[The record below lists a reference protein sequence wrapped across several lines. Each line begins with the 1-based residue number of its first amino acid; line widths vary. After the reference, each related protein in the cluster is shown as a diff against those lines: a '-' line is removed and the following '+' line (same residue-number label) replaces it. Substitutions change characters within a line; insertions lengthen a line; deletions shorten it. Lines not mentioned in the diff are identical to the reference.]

1 LLLFKAAAVTPLFSA
16 SLDRTITAAEWL
28 LVPVAHGLQDGNS
41 EGIQMDK
48 QRKSAAELAG
58 MVTNM
63 IGVAGL
69 QVVVN
74 PDPAEGWRPTVVRAP
89 RTVERF
95 LAEKTAER
103 LRDKYEL
110 AA

>member
-1 LLLFKAAAVTPLFSA
+1 M
-16 SLDRTITAAEWL
+16 
-28 LVPVAHGLQDGNS
+28 QYGNS
-41 EGIQMDK
+41 GRNQMDK

-58 MVTNM
+58 MVTKM
-63 IGVAGL
+63 IGIPGV

-74 PDPAEGWRPTVVRAP
+74 PDPAEGWRPSVVKAP

-95 LAEKTAER
+95 QHLAEKTAER
-103 LRDKYEL
+103 LRDKYDL